1 MKGNPIRI
9 PEQLTHLFK
18 QITLENHKHKL
29 NIDLGIQL
37 QKIEFSYSKNL
48 KCRNKI
54 QQS

>member
-1 MKGNPIRI
+1 MKENPIRI
-9 PEQLTHLFK
+9 PEQLTQVFN

-37 QKIEFSYSKNL
+37 QNIEFSYSKKL
-48 KCRNKI
+48 KCRNEI

>member
-1 MKGNPIRI
+1 MKENPIHI
-9 PEQLTHLFK
+9 PEQLTHLFN

-37 QKIEFSYSKNL
+37 RNIEFNYSMNL
-48 KCRNKI
+48 KCRNEI